1 MSNAL
6 KLLRT
11 YSDMKAG
18 ELARALGISNSYLS
32 EIETGKKKLTIDLL
46 KRYSEVFDTSPSAI
60 LAFTEQYEMK
70 PKKIRETIRK
80 KIIEIM
86 NNIEKI
92 ANEEIS

>member
-1 MSNAL
+1 
-6 KLLRT
+6 
-11 YSDMKAG
+11 MKAG

-60 LAFTEQYEMK
+60 LVFTEQYEMK
-70 PKKIRETIRK
+70 PKKIRETIIK
-80 KIIEIM
+80 KNIEIM